1 MYSVSTLKNAGFQLK
16 FGSNMNKPKCWV
28 KNLIKKI
35 KKLKVKVEVKIL
47 CAYLTLSKVL
57 F

>member
-1 MYSVSTLKNAGFQLK
+1 MYSVSTLKNAGLFQLK

-47 CAYLTLSKVL
+47 KCNVHI
-57 F
+57 